1 MTHKIAKALIENGQ
15 IKYIDKKLPSG
26 RIQVHLI
33 YDELDQDTQRVKAK
47 ELVHLTAGIYRNI
60 EPEVESHL
68 LREDWERNVEG

>member
-33 YDELDQDTQRVKAK
+33 YDELDQDTQRVKAQ

-60 EPEVESHL
+60 EPELESHL